1 MYPCTNAV
9 ERSRSGV
16 KQASGVDGACRGR
29 SRKVPILS
37 NDRLP
42 VLSNDREPMLMIE
55 SLYINDRR
63 LY

>member
-9 ERSRSGV
+9 EDTWSGAQ
-16 KQASGVDGACRGR
+16 QASGVDVACIGR
-29 SRKVPILS
+29 SRKAPILS